1 MPCGDSFTVRKTT
14 VLLSG
19 MLHSLTSQFRCKV
32 DFCWSSAATTA
43 ACWLTFRFPKVYTV
57 KVNTVQKQNANNNN
71 RIRFTKITTENQLH
85 QTNRWFTVTAASP
98 ITVYSWQTRAPS
110 LFTGRQFRRD
120 IVTAASPITVYSW
133 QTTAPSLFTGRR
145 DTHQHTENTRRMQT
159 LTSGLTS
166 EHHLKFI
173 LQHSVQLW
181 MT

>member
-43 ACWLTFRFPKVYTV
+43 AYWLTFRFPKVYTV

-85 QTNRWFTVTAASP
+85 QTNRWFT
-98 ITVYSWQTRAPS
+98 
-110 LFTGRQFRRD
+110 
-120 IVTAASPITVYSW
+120 VTAASPITVYSW